1 MSWHSQAGE
10 RAGREWARGAPVPSP
25 GSRWRLRSRSGW
37 LRYGLAVACVAL
49 AILARAT
56 LTPVWGLK
64 LPYFTLYPAVVFA
77 AWVGGLGPG
86 LLTTGLCAVVATY
99 FWIPPAHTFLIGDH
113 GDLVSLLAFLFIGA
127 AISTLSGL
135 LRRRERYAS
144 AILESISDGLA
155 VLDRRWHF
163 RYVNEEGVRLTGRP
177 RKDLIGRSIWEVF
190 PDLAG
195 TAFEKEARRAATHGE
210 PARLEFHYE
219 PLGGWAEVRMY
230 PSGAG
235 LAIYF
240 RDIGPQKQAEQMS
253 SRLAAI
259 VSSSDDAIVG
269 KDTNGVITSWNQAA
283 ERMFGYPAAEAI
295 GRHITIIIPPDRRH
309 EEDAVLARIRSGQSV
324 DHFETIRVRKD
335 GRLIEVSITVSP
347 IRGADGVI
355 VGASKIARDIGVQRQ
370 AARERTEL
378 LSRAQVAREEA
389 EAANRAKDDFLTT
402 LSHELRTPLNA
413 VFGWAAMLQTA
424 QMDEATRARAIDTIV
439 RNANA
444 QVQLIDDLLD
454 VSRIASGKLRLE
466 PQPLDPRPVVEGA
479 VEAVRPAA
487 LAKGIR
493 LDTGLDPK
501 AGMIIGDPNRL
512 EQVVWNLLSNAVK
525 FTPRGGSV
533 QIHLRERGSQVE
545 IEVRDSGIGIAPD
558 LLPHVF
564 ERFRQGDS
572 SSTRLQGG
580 LGLGLTLVKQLVE
593 MHGGTVT
600 AESRGVDQGATFTV
614 RLPLQ
619 VAGGPAT
626 PAPPRPWADGPV
638 PSSAGG
644 RLQGV
649 RVLAVDDDGDG
660 LALITAILGQAGATI
675 AVSHSAAEGFD
686 MFVTDTPDVLI
697 SDVEM
702 PGEDGYS
709 LIRRIRALDPARG
722 GRVPAIALTA
732 YGRREDRVRSI
743 GAGFSMHVPKPVDPS
758 ELLMLVASL
767 SSRW

>member
-1 MSWHSQAGE
+1 
-10 RAGREWARGAPVPSP
+10 
-25 GSRWRLRSRSGW
+25 
-37 LRYGLAVACVAL
+37 VAL
-49 AILARAT
+49 ATLAHVA
-56 LTPVWGLK
+56 LASIWGLK

-77 AWVGGLGPG
+77 AWTGGLGPG
-86 LLTTGLCAVVATY
+86 LLTTGLGAAVATY
-99 FWIPPAHTFLIGDH
+99 FWIAPVHTFVIEDYGDR
-113 GDLVSLLAFLFIGA
+113 VSMVAFLFIGA
-127 AISTLSGL
+127 AISALSGL
-135 LRRRERYAS
+135 LHRRERRAS

-163 RYVNEEGVRLTGRP
+163 RYVNEEGVRLTGRS
-177 RKDLIGRSIWEVF
+177 RKDLMGRSIWQVF

-195 TAFEKEARRAATHGE
+195 TAFENEARRAFADGE
-210 PARLEFHYE
+210 PARLEFLYE
-219 PLGGWAEVRMY
+219 PLGGWADVRMY

-240 RDIGPQKQAEQMS
+240 RDIGAQKQAEQMS

-259 VSSSDDAIVG
+259 VASSDDAIVG

-283 ERMFGYPAAEAI
+283 ERMFGYPATEAI
-295 GRHITIIIPPDRRH
+295 GRQITMIIPPDRRH
-309 EEDAVLARIRSGQSV
+309 EEDTVLARIRSGQSV
-324 DHFETIRVRKD
+324 DHFETVRVRKD
-335 GRLIEVSITVSP
+335 GRPVEVSITVSP
-347 IRGADGVI
+347 IREADGTI
-355 VGASKIARDIGVQRQ
+355 VGASKIARDVTAQRQVERERGELLVRAQ
-370 AARERTEL
+370 AAR
-378 LSRAQVAREEA
+378 AEA

-413 VFGWAAMLQTA
+413 VYGWAAMLQSG
-424 QMDEATRARAIDTIV
+424 QMDEATRARAVDSIM

-466 PQPLDPRPVVEGA
+466 PQPLEPRPVIEAA

-493 LDTGLDPK
+493 LDLGLDPN
-501 AGMIIGDPNRL
+501 AGVIIGDSNRL
-512 EQVVWNLLSNAVK
+512 QQVVWNLLSNAVK

-533 QIHLRERGSQVE
+533 RIRLRERGSHLE
-545 IEVRDSGIGIAPD
+545 IEVSDSGIGIAPD

-572 SSTRLQGG
+572 SSTRVQGG

-593 MHGGTVT
+593 MHGGTVI
-600 AESRGVDQGATFTV
+600 AESRGGGQGATFTV
-614 RLPLQ
+614 RLPRQ
-619 VAGGPAT
+619 VVRGPALAT
-626 PAPPRPWADGPV
+626 PPRRWADGSGPV
-638 PSSAGG
+638 SADG
-644 RLQGV
+644 RLDGV

-660 LALITAILGQAGATI
+660 LALIAAILGRAGATV
-675 AVSHSAAEGFD
+675 ALSRSAAEGFGL
-686 MFVTDTPDVLI
+686 FVAEPPDVLI

-709 LIRRIRALDPARG
+709 FIRRIRALEPARG

-732 YGRREDRVRSI
+732 YGRREDRLRSI
-743 GAGFSMHVPKPVDPS
+743 DAGFSMHVPKPVDPS
-758 ELLMLVASL
+758 ELLTLVASL

>member
-1 MSWHSQAGE
+1 VG
-10 RAGREWARGAPVPSP
+10 
-25 GSRWRLRSRSGW
+25 
-37 LRYGLAVACVAL
+37 L
-49 AILARAT
+49 AILARVSLASI
-56 LTPVWGLK
+56 WGLK
-64 LPYFTLYPAVVFA
+64 FPYFTLYPAVIFA
-77 AWVGGLGPG
+77 AWTGGLGPG
-86 LLTTGLCAVVATY
+86 LLATGLCAAVATY
-99 FWIPPAHTFLIGDH
+99 VWIPPAHTFMIGDYGDSVSMVAFVLIGA
-113 GDLVSLLAFLFIGA
+113 G
-127 AISTLSGL
+127 ISALSGL
-135 LRRRERYAS
+135 LHRRERRAS

-163 RYVNEEGVRLTGRP
+163 RYVNEEGLRLTGRS
-177 RKDLIGRSIWEVF
+177 RKDLMGRSIWQVF

-195 TAFEKEARRAATHGE
+195 TAFEKEARRAVADGE
-210 PARLEFHYE
+210 PARLELLYE

-240 RDIGPQKQAEQMS
+240 RDIGAQKQAEQMS

-259 VSSSDDAIVG
+259 VASSDDAIVG

-283 ERMFGYPAAEAI
+283 ERMFGYPATEAI
-295 GRHITIIIPPDRRH
+295 GRHITMIIPPDRRH
-309 EEDAVLARIRSGQSV
+309 EEDTVLARIRSGQSV
-324 DHFETIRVRKD
+324 DHFETVRVRKD
-335 GRLIEVSITVSP
+335 GRPIEVSITVSP

-355 VGASKIARDIGVQRQ
+355 VGASKIARDIGAQRQ
-370 AARERTEL
+370 TERERAEL
-378 LSRAQVAREEA
+378 LARTQAAREEA
-389 EAANRAKDDFLTT
+389 ETANRAKDDFLTT

-413 VFGWAAMLQTA
+413 VFGWAAMLQSG
-424 QMDEATRARAIDTIV
+424 QMDDATRARAIDTIM

-454 VSRIASGKLRLE
+454 LSRIASGKLRLE
-466 PQPLDPRPVVEGA
+466 PQPLEPRPVIEAA
-479 VEAVRPAA
+479 VDAVRPAA

-493 LDTGLDPK
+493 LDMGLDPK
-501 AGMIIGDPNRL
+501 AGVIIGDPNRL
-512 EQVVWNLLSNAVK
+512 QQVVWNLLSNAVK
-525 FTPRGGSV
+525 FTPRGGAV
-533 QIHLRERGSQVE
+533 QIHLLERGSHVD

-600 AESRGVDQGATFTV
+600 AESRGVGQGATFTV

-619 VAGGPAT
+619 VARGPAT
-626 PAPPRPWADGPV
+626 AALPRSWADGSV

-644 RLQGV
+644 RLHGV

-660 LALITAILGQAGATI
+660 LALIAAILAQAGATV
-675 AVSHSAAEGFD
+675 ALSRSAAEGFD
-686 MFVTDTPDVLI
+686 MLVAEPPDVLI

-709 LIRRIRALDPARG
+709 LIRRIRALEPALG

-732 YGRREDRVRSI
+732 YGRREDRLRSVD
-743 GAGFSMHVPKPVDPS
+743 AGFSMHVPKPVDPS
-758 ELLMLVASL
+758 ELLTLVASL